1 MIVPPEKGELLKEG
15 HTKANEIYNFAFK
28 GMISEEEKHRLIVK
42 TWSDLVKRIE
52 KLVKETY
59 KPGNNAYTL
68 VDSGARG
75 TWGQMTQLSGIKG
88 LVQSPSGEIIELPIQ
103 SSLIE

>member
-1 MIVPPEKGELLKEG
+1 MIVPQEKDTILKEG
-15 HTKANEIYNFAFK
+15 HTRANDIYNFAFK
-28 GMISEEEKHRLIVK
+28 GFVSEEEKHRLIVK
-42 TWSDLVKRIE
+42 TWSDVVKRIE

-75 TWGQMTQLSGIKG
+75 TR
-88 LVQSPSGEIIELPIQ
+88 
-103 SSLIE
+103 